1 MDFLLQLLLYFL
13 LLVCLVYLL
22 HFLLILVFLL
32 LLVALLFLQL
42 LPVVLVFLL
51 LSQVFLLL
59 LPEFQTGQALIEYFL
74 ISLSNTFVFYGV
86 YSLTCNKALSHKLT
100 RSNKRQKIQIS
111 VKKYNS
117 QRFPVDYE
125 GRNTCNYCR
134 LIIPQRFQ
142 NYYRSNLS

>member
-1 MDFLLQLLLYFL
+1 MEFLLLPLPLLLLLLQLLVV
-13 LLVCLVYLL
+13 LLVK
-22 HFLLILVFLL
+22 
-32 LLVALLFLQL
+32 L
-42 LPVVLVFLL
+42 LPIVLVC
-51 LSQVFLLL
+51 LL
-59 LPEFQTGQALIEYFL
+59 LPEFLTGWALIEYFL
-74 ISLSNTFVFYGV
+74 ISLPNTFVFYGV